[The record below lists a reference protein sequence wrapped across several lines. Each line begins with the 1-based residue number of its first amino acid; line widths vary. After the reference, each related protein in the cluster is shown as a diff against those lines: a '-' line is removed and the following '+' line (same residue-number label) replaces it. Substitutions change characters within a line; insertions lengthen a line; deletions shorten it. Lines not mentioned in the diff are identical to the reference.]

1 MGHILELKVQAQM
14 RMRNLKDKL
23 LKMLWCR
30 KLLVEELQHKL
41 TRAVDQ
47 CLLTGM
53 IGMIQNIS
61 KNKDKHLSIS
71 KRNKKNLKLRLV
83 LRKRRRSLK
92 RRKRV
97 ESQVVMFLMLTL
109 MTTTQL
115 TITLASTLLKNL
127 TWIKKKIVIDMRKKK
142 FRKIWAIQELN
153 KTEASLM
160 LQAWI
165 RMINLTTWMIRVE
178 ISITKEDQHQ
188 EDWTNMTVPK
198 DQNW

>member
-1 MGHILELKVQAQM
+1 MELIEISILKQSKLEFKSNKQ
-14 RMRNLKDKL
+14 NLIENLL
-23 LKMLWCR
+23 LKKRMILQ
-30 KLLVEELQHKL
+30 KIKSIETEELSVEAHKFKCL
-41 TRAVDQ
+41 EETHYLLIRLPKMHQLPESIKAHHQRLLMPKVVDPF
-47 CLLTGM
+47 LLIGM
-53 IGMIQNIS
+53 IGMIQNTQ
-61 KNKDKHLSIS
+61 KNKGKLLLIS

-142 FRKIWAIQELN
+142 FRKI
-153 KTEASLM
+153 
-160 LQAWI
+160 
-165 RMINLTTWMIRVE
+165 
-178 ISITKEDQHQ
+178 
-188 EDWTNMTVPK
+188 
-198 DQNW
+198 